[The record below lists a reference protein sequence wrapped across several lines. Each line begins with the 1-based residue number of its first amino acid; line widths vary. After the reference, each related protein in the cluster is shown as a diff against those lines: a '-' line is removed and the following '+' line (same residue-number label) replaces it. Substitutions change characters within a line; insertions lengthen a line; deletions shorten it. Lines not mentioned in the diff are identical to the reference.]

1 MYVLK
6 TSENGI
12 DLQNSNKIRNNYFW
26 LPKPSFYI
34 NFTSFSAVSGITA
47 RRILLTRHLPLI
59 QRSPQK
65 PVLVPGFRTRGLSVS
80 ARPSRPPQ
88 PRLASVSHV
97 PQACSPFW
105 SGPPAC
111 CLTCVPHSVH
121 AHTCTALSP
130 PPQRPLS
137 VSVLTAPVCSMQLD
151 PRCVLCSQYCVP
163 AECPMKCLNFLP
175 CDTKSELSG
184 KTWPLALSTP
194 RAGASTSHLE

>member
-12 DLQNSNKIRNNYFW
+12 DLQNSNKMRNNYFW
-26 LPKPSFYI
+26 LPKSPFYI

-65 PVLVPGFRTRGLSVS
+65 PVLVPGFRTRGLGVS
-80 ARPSRPPQ
+80 ARPSRPPR

-105 SGPPAC
+105 LGPPAC

-121 AHTCTALSP
+121 AHACTSLSP
-130 PPQRPLS
+130 PPRRPLS
-137 VSVLTAPVCSMQLD
+137 VSVLTA
-151 PRCVLCSQYCVP
+151 
-163 AECPMKCLNFLP
+163 
-175 CDTKSELSG
+175 
-184 KTWPLALSTP
+184 ALS
-194 RAGASTSHLE
+194 AACSSTLVVCCVATIVCRLSVL